1 MSPVVYNK
9 IPKIMAAAPNL
20 VESAL
25 AKTAFDTQMLAIQT
39 APVDTGNLASSI
51 RAEQLDN
58 MKWQVIAHADYA
70 VYVEVGT
77 RRSSAQPYLL
87 PALQTTWP
95 KMMQALRSK
104 GLVS

>member
-1 MSPVVYNK
+1 MSPVIYNRL
-9 IPKIMAAAPNL
+9 PKIMATAPKL
-20 VESAL
+20 VETAL

-51 RAEQLDN
+51 RAEQLGN
-58 MKWQVIAHADYA
+58 LKWQVIAHADYA

-87 PALQTTWP
+87 PSLQQTWP